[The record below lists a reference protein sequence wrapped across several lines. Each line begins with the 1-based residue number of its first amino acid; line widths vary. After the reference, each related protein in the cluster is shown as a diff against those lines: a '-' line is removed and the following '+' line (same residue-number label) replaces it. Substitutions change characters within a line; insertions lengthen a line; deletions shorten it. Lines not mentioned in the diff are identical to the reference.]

1 MNLLRNISPDRREQ
15 FRKVPDKFAFLQL
28 ERDDGGSVLDI
39 SEGGMRFE
47 TFSPV
52 PQVGPVHLWFSLNL
66 LERIEAWGEVV
77 WINGAKKCGGLR
89 FLRLSRE
96 DRAQIREY
104 VSQPSLQEVAEEKFS
119 GWRATKEMLAKIGVR
134 EGDAVARF
142 VSKARAWEAP
152 AANPPALA
160 PLSSFP
166 GRGEAAAGTSTLFPP
181 PEQVG
186 TSGELVPM
194 QRHLSAKRRQLILG
208 LILGACI
215 SGSVAVATI
224 KYSNSHRESRGSGKT
239 PAELATPKSPV
250 TTLPPAAASP
260 STPGTV
266 SPDIFGGGGSQ
277 NKAVGKGHT
286 PSSSVPAAETG
297 APARPLLQ
305 PSSSST
311 PSRQKSA
318 MTPQQLWVSV
328 QSGNTKS
335 AVALAEL
342 YIKGEGVPQNC
353 DQARV
358 LLLVA
363 SEKRD
368 AEAIKRLA
376 ELDKTGCPAS

>member
-1 MNLLRNISPDRREQ
+1 
-15 FRKVPDKFAFLQL
+15 
-28 ERDDGGSVLDI
+28 
-39 SEGGMRFE
+39 
-47 TFSPV
+47 
-52 PQVGPVHLWFSLNL
+52 
-66 LERIEAWGEVV
+66 
-77 WINGAKKCGGLR
+77 
-89 FLRLSRE
+89 
-96 DRAQIREY
+96 
-104 VSQPSLQEVAEEKFS
+104 
-119 GWRATKEMLAKIGVR
+119 
-134 EGDAVARF
+134 
-142 VSKARAWEAP
+142 
-152 AANPPALA
+152 
-160 PLSSFP
+160 
-166 GRGEAAAGTSTLFPP
+166 
-181 PEQVG
+181 
-186 TSGELVPM
+186 M

-224 KYSNSHRESRGSGKT
+224 KYSNSHRESRGSEKA

-250 TTLPPAAASP
+250 ATLPPAAASP
-260 STPGTV
+260 STPSTV

-277 NKAVGKGHT
+277 NKAVGKGHA
-286 PSSSVPAAETG
+286 PSSSVPAAAPG
-297 APARPLLQ
+297 APARAPLQ
-305 PSSSST
+305 PSSSGT

-353 DQARV
+353 NQARV